1 MNIAK
6 TNTITFLIT
15 ILTACS
21 ILIVI
26 NFYTIKTLLATRAYV
41 NAESH
46 YSKGHNIAIRNL
58 NNYLLTSKK
67 EYWLKFKENISI
79 PMGDTKARIALI
91 NKLDNE
97 TIKQGFR
104 EGKNAEEDLKNMIWL
119 FKNFKKITFLKKA
132 IIEWEAADGLI
143 QKLYQTG
150 IDINQKINNKKLDFQ
165 TKIELLNQLDDISN
179 KISIRQNNFSKLLGD
194 GTRKINYYLL
204 LANIFLISIII
215 TSISNYYSSM
225 LQKKIKAKQELNQQK
240 EQLEAIIKDLEK
252 TKQELHTEIIQHK
265 KIIGT
270 ISHDIRSPLKYIQ
283 LIAKHLSGIT
293 KKDKNTSSYKY
304 AISIYKSS
312 SQLYEFTK
320 TLIEYSK
327 IYIEDRDYDQK
338 TYSVHDL
345 IESKKTFFEE
355 IAANN
360 NTQIKNTCN
369 PNLKSNINIRII
381 SIIIHNLIDN
391 AVKNTNSGIIEIGSQ
406 IENEKLSYWVKDTGS
421 GMSPDIIDYYTK
433 LFKNRDPEKLI
444 LSTYGIG
451 LHLVLEL
458 LIILNG
464 NISFSSPDNKG
475 TMVTIEI
482 DLN

>member
-1 MNIAK
+1 M
-6 TNTITFLIT
+6 
-15 ILTACS
+15 
-21 ILIVI
+21 LIVI
-26 NFYTIKTLLATRAYV
+26 NFYTIKTLSATRAYV
-41 NAESH
+41 NGESH
-46 YSKGHNIAIRNL
+46 YSKGHNIATRNL
-58 NNYLLTSKK
+58 TNYLFTSNK
-67 EYWLKFKENISI
+67 EYWIKFKENISI
-79 PMGDTKARIALI
+79 PMGDAKARIALS
-91 NKLDNE
+91 KMQDKE

-104 EGKNAEEDLKNMIWL
+104 EGRNKEEDLEDMIWL
-119 FKNFKKITFLKKA
+119 FKNFKGFSFFKKA
-132 IIEWEAADGLI
+132 IIEWEAGDALNA
-143 QKLYQTG
+143 KLYQTALG
-150 IDINQKINNKKLDFQ
+150 LQK
-165 TKIELLNQLDDISN
+165 KIESNQLDTES
-179 KISIRQNNFSKLLGD
+179 KIKILKQLDYINNQIAIKEDNFSNLLGN
-194 GTRKINYYLL
+194 GTRTVKYYLL
-204 LANIFLISIII
+204 LTNIFFICIIIGSISI
-215 TSISNYYSSM
+215 YYSSM
-225 LQKKIKAKQELNQQK
+225 LQKIIKSKQELNQQK
-240 EQLEAIIKDLEK
+240 DQLEAIIHDLEK
-252 TKQELHTEIIQHK
+252 TKQDLHTEIIQHK

-283 LIAKHLSGIT
+283 LIAKHLSGDT
-293 KKDKNTSSYKY
+293 KKDKNTSTYKY
-304 AISIYKSS
+304 ANSIYKSS

-327 IYIEDRDYDQK
+327 IYIEDKDYDQK
-338 TYSVHDL
+338 IYSVHDL
-345 IESKKTFFEE
+345 IESKKIFFEE

-406 IENEKLSYWVKDTGS
+406 IENKKLNYWVKDTGS

-464 NISFSSPDNKG
+464 NISFSNPDNKG
-475 TMVTIEI
+475 TMVTIDI